1 MIRQSTLGKWK
12 SILMAEKEEVLGMI
26 FEAYNEQKAMRAA
39 RKHAEKRFNEGIE
52 QEKKRSVLRY
62 SQLGLPAE
70 QIAKGSD
77 LQLKKFGK
85 FCRKKW
91 LTEKGSQILSGSFFM
106 IFPKFPTKF

>member
-52 QEKKRSVLRY
+52 QEKKTVC
-62 SQLGLPAE
+62 
-70 QIAKGSD
+70 IA
-77 LQLKKFGK
+77 
-85 FCRKKW
+85 
-91 LTEKGSQILSGSFFM
+91 
-106 IFPKFPTKF
+106 IFPAWVASRADCKRFGSPVEEVRKILQKEMVN